1 MSEERE
7 QILKIQDLDI
17 SFQTTAGTDHT
28 IRGVNIALHKGE
40 TVAIEGESGSGK

>member
-17 SFQTTAGTDHT
+17 SFQTTAGTVHA
-28 IRGVNIALHKGE
+28 IRGVIIVLYKGE
-40 TVAIEGESGSGK
+40 TVAIV